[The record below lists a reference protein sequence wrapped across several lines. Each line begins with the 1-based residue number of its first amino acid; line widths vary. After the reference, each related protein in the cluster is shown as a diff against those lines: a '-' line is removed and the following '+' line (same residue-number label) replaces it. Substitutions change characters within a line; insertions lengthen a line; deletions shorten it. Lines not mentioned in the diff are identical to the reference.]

1 MTINDQQARALAY
14 LLHEER
20 PDWGVT
26 SLLSLIG
33 KHKDAVNIGP
43 LTIAAMSKALE
54 VTCKTPAPIFQ
65 EGSHWPLKAKVTL
78 PKPEPCEAHIG
89 QDAHTC
95 RSCHADVKA
104 GDRPEAMIGRRWEPS
119 YEEES

>member
-1 MTINDQQARALAY
+1 MTITAQHARAVAY
-14 LLHEER
+14 LLHEIR
-20 PDWGVT
+20 PDWGIT
-26 SLLSLIG
+26 SLVSLID
-33 KHKDAVNIGP
+33 KHNGMDLGP
-43 LTIAAMSKALE
+43 LLIAATTKAME